1 MKNEYN
7 VDVVMEPVG
16 RKIARWIE
24 NEDDIQDKMN
34 TSRSILV
41 KDRYDNFV
49 FLFENEFATR
59 FEENSQKLNCIV
71 FYKIMI
77 ENNGYLK
84 ISL

>member
-24 NEDDIQDKMN
+24 NEDQITDKMN

-41 KDRYDNFV
+41 KDRYDDLV
-49 FLFENEFATR
+49 FLFE
-59 FEENSQKLNCIV
+59 K
-71 FYKIMI
+71 
-77 ENNGYLK
+77 
-84 ISL
+84 